1 MAAISSAKSAL
12 HHPKSS
18 LVGVYV
24 GCMYHEYLDITAK
37 QGGPLAALS
46 FVGNGA
52 PYMVGRLS
60 YSFGFTGPC
69 VSTDTACSSSL
80 VGLHLA
86 HKGLLGGEAKA
97 SVAGGINI
105 MLDPATTAG
114 ICQLQVR
121 LLCSLLPQGLAP
133 GGRQMC

>member
-1 MAAISSAKSAL
+1 MALRRVLMEEVAAAYSEAKPVLS
-12 HHPKSS
+12 HPSSS

-24 GCMYHEYLDITAK
+24 GCMYHEYLDVTAK
-37 QGGPLAALS
+37 QGGPLPALS

-86 HKGLLGGEAKA
+86 HTALLGGEAQA

-114 ICQLQVR
+114 ICQLQVQHF
-121 LLCSLLPQGLAP
+121 CSI
-133 GGRQMC
+133 